1 MQTKTVCVL
10 GAGSVEYAPHA
21 IVTLASLAS
30 EFLLDIRLF
39 DSNEERLDLL
49 DRLGRVCLDMTKLGH
64 SIRSSSDPAEMLEDA
79 TAVIIAV
86 SEDCARR
93 IAAPGVDV
101 EGADPDETPET
112 ELPVLEFGMGD
123 PNRPTPVE
131 KLSHHTRLILQR
143 PNMEISRLQA
153 METSREVLLPLV
165 ADDARVLNLVEG
177 FSFKS
182 GEERIENWPERMSPE
197 QVEVM
202 PHQILRWIQG
212 DPVFGRF
219 IEENRRSPFAA
230 WLNQL

>member
-1 MQTKTVCVL
+1 MLTKMVCVL

-39 DSNEERLDLL
+39 DANEERLDLL

-79 TAVIIAV
+79 DAVIFAMT
-86 SEDCARR
+86 EDCARR

-101 EGADPDETPET
+101 EAADPDVTPET

-131 KLSHHTRLILQR
+131 NLSQHTRLILQR
-143 PNMEISRLQA
+143 PNMEISYPQA
-153 METSREVLLPLV
+153 METSREVLRPLV
-165 ADDARVLNLVEG
+165 PEKARVLNLVEG
-177 FSFKS
+177 FTFKS
-182 GEERIENWPERMSPE
+182 DEERFENWPEKMSSE

-219 IEENRRSPFAA
+219 IEDNRRSPLAA
-230 WLNQL
+230 WLNGL

>member
-10 GAGSVEYAPHA
+10 GAGSVEYAPNA

-39 DSNEERLDLL
+39 DANEERLDLL

-64 SIRSSSDPAEMLEDA
+64 SIRSSSDPEEMLEGA
-79 TAVIIAV
+79 EAVIFCV

-93 IAAPGVDV
+93 IAAPGEDI
-101 EGADPDETPET
+101 DEAAPEPTPET

-131 KLSHHTRLILQR
+131 KLSQQTKLILRR
-143 PNMEISRLQA
+143 PNMDISLDEA
-153 METSREVLLPLV
+153 MSVVQVQFTELIPE
-165 ADDARVLNLVEG
+165 DARVLNMVPGYELTARD
-177 FSFKS
+177 
-182 GEERIENWPERMSPE
+182 ERLDDWPPKMDEDQIS
-197 QVEVM
+197 VM

-212 DPVFGRF
+212 EPSLGKF
-219 IEENRRSPFAA
+219 IDENRRSPLAG
-230 WLNQL
+230 WLNSL